1 MCRIIAFSRVN
12 IKCPVLYSPPA
23 RHICA
28 ICNAAV
34 CYVPHYSSL
43 PRHFGAA
50 RVSAMPVPGVGSCV
64 MFIWLCKLYYVYYFM
79 FMILR

>member
-23 RHICA
+23 RHFCA

-50 RVSAMPVPGVGSCV
+50 RVSTMPVLGDALVLCTYLSCRCWMSFFCV
-64 MFIWLCKLYYVYYFM
+64 MFI
-79 FMILR
+79 